1 MLERSLLC
9 LVWFGCSAILTG
21 LIRRYAL
28 TSSLLDIPNSRSSHQ
43 QPTPR
48 GGGVAFVL
56 VFLLG
61 LPLMNFVS
69 DFVWAL
75 FGAGFLVAVVGF
87 LDDHGHIKARWRLL
101 AHFVAAA
108 WGLYFLHGLP
118 TVQFFNY
125 SFNLGG
131 AGYIFASIYLV
142 WLLNLYNFMDGID
155 GIAAIE
161 AICVCLGG
169 VLVYVLQSGMGDQI
183 DVLLLLGAAVAGFLC
198 WNFPPAKIFM
208 GDAGSGFLGIILG
221 LFSLKAASYDAALL
235 WSWLILL
242 AVFIVDASWTLC
254 RRFYQGEKV
263 YLAHRSH
270 AYQIAARKYGAHL
283 PVSLGV
289 AIINL
294 CWLLPWAALV
304 ALHQINGFLGLV
316 VAYLPL
322 MFLAYRFKAGE
333 KETA

>member
-1 MLERSLLC
+1 MLERSILC
-9 LVWFGCSAILTG
+9 LIGFGCSAILTG

-28 TSSLLDIPNSRSSHQ
+28 KSNLLDIPNSRSSHQ

-48 GGGVAFVL
+48 GGGAAFVL

-61 LPLMNFVS
+61 LQLINLAS

-118 TVQFFNY
+118 TLQWFNY
-125 SFNLGG
+125 SLNLGW
-131 AGYIFASIYLV
+131 AGYVFAAIYLV
-142 WLLNLYNFMDGID
+142 WLLNLFNFMDGID

-169 VLVYVLQSGMGDQI
+169 VLVYVLQSDLDHQI
-183 DVLLLLGAAVAGFLC
+183 DVLLLLATAVAGFLC

-221 LFSLKAASYDAALL
+221 LFSLKAASYDAEFL

-270 AYQIAARKYGAHL
+270 AYQYAARKYGAHL

-289 AIINL
+289 MVINL
-294 CWLLPWAALV
+294 CWLLPWAAMV
-304 ALHQINGFLGLV
+304 SAHWINGFLGLM

-333 KETA
+333 KETT